1 MRPYRGEW
9 EIKGGN
15 MPKITVKAKIGD
27 TIHPKYGLLVKGS
40 EYLIEEEEFGEEI
53 FEKIPLDPPLLKGEA
68 KQGDSEKT
76 EKKKGGR

>member
-1 MRPYRGEW
+1 
-9 EIKGGN
+9 

-27 TIHPKYGLLVKGS
+27 TIHPRLGQLVKGE

-53 FEKIPLDPPLLKGEA
+53 FEEIPLDPPLTKGEL
-68 KQGDSEKT
+68 KQGDSEKI